1 VSKPRPPRALGLPR
15 VLILN
20 GVNLDLLGRREAQHY
35 GSFTLEG
42 LEAALGAE
50 APALARAAGLPG
62 VELSFAQ
69 SNSED
74 AFLAVLDKGWDGA
87 VLNAGAWTH
96 TSLAIADRLRALGLI
111 FVEAHISNIAA
122 REEFRQRSFLAPVA
136 AGVVYGFGMDSYRVA
151 LFGLLRRLA
160 QATVKG

>member
-1 VSKPRPPRALGLPR
+1 
-15 VLILN
+15 
-20 GVNLDLLGRREAQHY
+20 
-35 GSFTLEG
+35 
-42 LEAALGAE
+42 
-50 APALARAAGLPG
+50 
-62 VELSFAQ
+62 
-69 SNSED
+69 
-74 AFLAVLDKGWDGA
+74 
-87 VLNAGAWTH
+87 LNAGAWTH